1 MSKKTY
7 HHLTL
12 EDRWQIKALLASRMS
27 YREVAR
33 ALGRSASTIAAE
45 AKRGALPCGSYS
57 PKRAENLYLR
67 GRRASGATRRTLVG
81 KRWHQVR
88 RCLLMRWSPEQIAGR
103 MQREQGVRLSHSTIY
118 RRIHRERSPAVL
130 RCLRHRGKRYRR
142 RNAAGKHL
150 IPNRV
155 DIRKRP
161 AIVALKR
168 RRGDWEGDT
177 IVGSGQKG
185 AILSLVDRA
194 SKFTRLKP
202 LPEKR
207 ADAAAKAI
215 VAALKPLNQPVH
227 TITYDNGSEFTAHQK
242 VNKQLKCLSFFAT
255 PYHSWERG
263 LNEHTNGLVRQFYPK
278 GQALDDICP
287 HRLASIESLL
297 NNRPRKALNFRTPT
311 EAFFRTPLYC
321 LIR

>member
-7 HHLTL
+7 HHLTQ
-12 EDRWQIKALLASRMS
+12 EERWQIKALLASGMS
-27 YREVAR
+27 CRGAAR

-57 PKRAENLYLR
+57 AKRGQNLYLR
-67 GRRASGATRRTLVG
+67 GRRASGRTRRTLVG
-81 KRWHQVR
+81 NRWKQVR
-88 RCLLMRWSPEQIAGR
+88 RCLLMRWSPEQTAGR
-103 MQREQGVRLSHSTIY
+103 LRREHGICLSHSTIY
-118 RRIHRERSPAVL
+118 RRIWREAEPSLL
-130 RCLRHRGKRYRR
+130 RCLRYRGKRYRR
-142 RNAAGKHL
+142 RGVAGRHL

-161 AIVALKR
+161 GVVALKK
-168 RRGDWEGDT
+168 RRGDWEADT
-177 IVGSGQKG
+177 IVGAGHKG

-194 SKFTRLKP
+194 SKLTCLAP
-202 LPEKR
+202 LPDKR

-215 VAALKPLNQPVH
+215 VAALKALKRTVH
-227 TITYDNGSEFTAHQK
+227 TITYDNGAEFAAHQK
-242 VNKQLKCLSFFAT
+242 VNRRLKCRSFFAT

-278 GQALDDICP
+278 GQTLTNLCP
-287 HRLASIESLL
+287 QRLNAVESLL
-297 NNRPRKALNFRTPT
+297 NNRPRKALNFKTPN
-311 EAFFRTPLYC
+311 EAFFNTPLYN